1 MLTKLHRI
9 RRKFERLV
17 MGLTTLGAAIVLVQ
31 MVWISYGVVMRYVFN
46 SPDRMVTEATALLL
60 FPVAFAGL
68 AFALQE
74 DAYPKVTLLVDIL
87 PPALGRIME
96 MVSLTVMI
104 AIGGFFS
111 LAAISAT
118 IRYYQSGAASEI
130 LLWPRFLFWAPV
142 ALMLVVFTL
151 YSLLRLALIVAGD
164 KGAKP
169 KFDAEHSPD
178 Y

>member
-104 AIGGFFS
+104 AIGGFFFPGRDFGNHPFLS
-111 LAAISAT
+111 IGSCLRNPVVAA
-118 IRYYQSGAASEI
+118 
-130 LLWPRFLFWAPV
+130 F
-142 ALMLVVFTL
+142 
-151 YSLLRLALIVAGD
+151 SLLGSGCLNAGGFYALFPTQAR
-164 KGAKP
+164 
-169 KFDAEHSPD
+169 PD
-178 Y
+178 CGRR